1 MRLAGLLL
9 ILGSFQV
16 ARAERVAVLVATAE
30 VKGTTEPCG
39 CNSDPLGDV
48 ARVVELAKGGLLLDA
63 GGLLFDRGAASPAM
77 APEQEARARLLG
89 EVYGK
94 ALVGLGPDDLVR
106 GADKVGPKRLA
117 ANVEGLPTMPEQVVK
132 VGAVKVGVFGVVSP
146 KRMTAGDPRAA
157 AKAAIAK
164 LRKRG
169 AEVVVALLGM
179 ARAEAHELMEAVP
192 GVTIGIAGGDVGEG
206 MNEAQPVGGGWLV
219 SPADQ
224 GRRAVRIEVHLSG
237 GKLQLVESTGAR
249 KLRAEKMGERIAQ
262 LAKQI
267 ETWRKDPAADA
278 AYLAERERELT
289 GLERERAALMVPKP
303 PPKTSW
309 IGYELVSIRSKLP
322 RDEKVAA
329 SLKELA
335 RTIGKMNFTAAEK
348 EAPPPVE
355 QGKASYV
362 GGAACV
368 TCHKPA
374 VAFWQRTVHARAWK
388 TLVEVDKQYNY
399 ECTGCHVTGLGQP
412 GGAHLASVEKKK
424 LVDVQCEVCHGPG
437 SIHVDDAGMESPKT
451 LVRVPKERFCVEQ
464 CHTKEHSDTF
474 DLVPYLRDI
483 LGPGHGEKRRR
494 ALGDGPTAAELRKK
508 ALEVAKSR

>member
-1 MRLAGLLL
+1 
-9 ILGSFQV
+9 
-16 ARAERVAVLVATAE
+16 VAVLVATAE

-48 ARVVELAKGGLLLDA
+48 ARVVELARGGLLLDA
-63 GGLLFDRGAASPAM
+63 GGLLFDRAAAGAAM
-77 APEQEARARLLG
+77 APEQEARARLLA
-89 EVYGK
+89 EVYDK

-106 GADKVGPKRLA
+106 GVDKVAPKRLA
-117 ANVEGLPTMPEQVVK
+117 ANVEGLPTVPEQLVK
-132 VGAVKVGVFGVVSP
+132 AGGVKVGVFGVVSP
-146 KRMTAGDPRAA
+146 KQMPVRDPKAA
-157 AKAAIAK
+157 AKSAVAS

-169 AEVVVALLGM
+169 AEIVVGLLGM
-179 ARAEAHELMEAVP
+179 TRADAHELMEAVP
-192 GVTIGIAGGDVGEG
+192 GMTVGIVGGDVGEG

-224 GRRAVRIEVHLSG
+224 ARRVARIEVHLSG
-237 GKLQLVESTGAR
+237 GKLQLVEGAGAR
-249 KLRAEKMGERIAQ
+249 KQRAEKMGERITA
-262 LAKQI
+262 LAGQI

-278 AYLAERERELT
+278 AYLAERAKELA
-289 GLERERAALMVPKP
+289 GLEKERAALMLPKP

-309 IGYELVSIRSKLP
+309 IGYELVPIRSKLL

-335 RTIGKMNFTAAEK
+335 RTIGKMNFAAAEK
-348 EAPPPVE
+348 EQPPVAE
-355 QGKASYV
+355 KGKPSYV

-412 GGAHLASVEKKK
+412 GGAHLASVERKK

-474 DLVPYLRDI
+474 ELVPYLRDI
-483 LGPGHGEKRRR
+483 LGPGHGEKKRR

-508 ALEVAKSR
+508 AVEMAKAR